1 MAKNG
6 VAQCW
11 LNQEKTVQDRG
22 DGDGLEIWIGH
33 GLLIAALA
41 CCSDAQQLF
50 VVLLGGQMIGVDVT
64 LFIVAVHA

>member
-11 LNQEKTVQDRG
+11 LEDSPRHS
-22 DGDGLEIWIGH
+22 DGDGLEIWIGQSH
-33 GLLIAALA
+33 TALA

-50 VVLLGGQMIGVDVT
+50 VVLLGGQILG
-64 LFIVAVHA
+64 